1 MFPRMQLVLCHYI
14 KRHMSS
20 RLIPS
25 LQLREGKEKRNK
37 LAWKLAVFK
46 AFTLKVLEG
55 A

>member
-1 MFPRMQLVLCHYI
+1 MLPRMQLVPCHYI

-20 RLIPS
+20 RLIPG
-25 LQLREGKEKRNK
+25 LQLREGKEERKK

-46 AFTLKVLEG
+46 AFALKVLES